1 MNNELVA
8 IMALIAAANARIA
21 GMQAKNYERQQSNY
35 ALAYDE
41 DDFFDEAHRLEL
53 LAISAR
59 SLI

>member
-41 DDFFDEAHRLEL
+41 DDFFTEAHHLEL

-59 SLI
+59 NSI